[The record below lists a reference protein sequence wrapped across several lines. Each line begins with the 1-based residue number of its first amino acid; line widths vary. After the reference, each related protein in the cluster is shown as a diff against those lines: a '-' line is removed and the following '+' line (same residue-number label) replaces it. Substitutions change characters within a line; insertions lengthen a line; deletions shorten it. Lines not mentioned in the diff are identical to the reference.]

1 MFFIMSITDG
11 QKKINFIQTVI
22 CKCCGKYGRYEV
34 FMTYTCLSLFFIPTF
49 KWNKHYY
56 VKTSCCN
63 STYEISKELGERIA
77 KGEKLEIKESDL
89 VKIKEKKGYKKC
101 PRCNYL
107 TYEDFD
113 FCPKCGERLQ

>member
-11 QKKINFIQTVI
+11 QKKINFTQTII

-63 STYEISKELGERIA
+63 SIYEISKELGEGIA
-77 KGEKLEIKESDL
+77 KGKKLEIKDSDL
-89 VKIKEKKGYKKC
+89 VRIKEKVF
-101 PRCNYL
+101 L
-107 TYEDFD
+107 
-113 FCPKCGERLQ
+113 